1 MFSQRFCLGRITSDP
16 QPLTSAENFT
26 PTEDQSMD
34 ERMAYIGGK
43 LYSNILVCLK
53 DERRRKLVVKLKC
66 EEKQGKTSN
75 IIFEKSFDI
84 GEQNSQ
90 IAPRNKFI
98 ILPFSI
104 KILNDFVQSFDYEK
118 NERENILVTNY
129 ISLEAD
135 ELRWPPGS
143 PMPVTLVNIFKPAPE
158 LPVFK
163 VHTEQVKCG
172 IMQTRARHYRITF
185 NKDTFAF
192 GEPIQVRVDWEALN

>member
-66 EEKQGKTSN
+66 EENQGETTK
-75 IIFEKSFDI
+75 ILFEKSFEI
-84 GEQNSQ
+84 GELNSQ
-90 IAPRNKFI
+90 IAPKNKFI

-104 KILNDFVQSFDYEK
+104 DIPNDFVQSFDYEK
-118 NERENILVTNY
+118 NERENIFVTNY

-192 GEPIQVRVDWEALN
+192 GEPI